1 MEELVEKV
9 PLVKDLVALMEILK
23 TVMDRRV
30 LVEPK
35 MVTLLE
41 PQMVALL
48 EQGVVTDRITSMDQL
63 KKKLKNQ
70 LLRAS

>member
-9 PLVKDLVALMEILK
+9 PLVKDRVAQKEILK

-35 MVTLLE
+35 MVTLQE

>member
-9 PLVKDLVALMEILK
+9 PLVKDRVALMEILK

-30 LVEPK
+30 LVEP
-35 MVTLLE
+35 
-41 PQMVALL
+41 QMVALL
-48 EQGVVTDRITSMDQL
+48 EQGVVMDQITSMDQL